1 MNPHS
6 LPYWLVPIIPL
17 RSRVSCL
24 KAEPVKEDWTTSLH
38 SLWIFQLVSSST
50 QCCWGWI
57 RVAFTSR
64 SYLNLTLGPT
74 VLSISVSFLHVSIL
88 LVTPLYTKDMKHFI
102 HICAVISLHETT
114 EMMHVWLL
122 FFPSIPFPFSTSL
135 FSFFSPLPSLL
146 PPFLPLSFPP
156 SLLPPFFSYWSM
168 VDVQHYNSLRCII

>member
-38 SLWIFQLVSSST
+38 SLWIFQLMSSST

-57 RVAFTSR
+57 RVAFTSW

-102 HICAVISLHETT
+102 HLNQSICAIISLDETT

-122 FFPSIPFPFSTSL
+122 FFSLHSFSFFHL
-135 FSFFSPLPSLL
+135 PFSFFSPLPSLL

-156 SLLPPFFSYWSM
+156 SLLS
-168 VDVQHYNSLRCII
+168 SLFLLLKYGWCTTL

>member
-1 MNPHS
+1 MNLHS

-17 RSRVSCL
+17 RFWGSWL
-24 KAEPVKEDWTTSLH
+24 KAEPVKENWTTLLH
-38 SLWIFQLVSSST
+38 SFWIFQLMSSSP

-57 RVAFTSR
+57 RAAFTSW

-74 VLSISVSFLHVSIL
+74 VLSISVNFLHVSIL

-102 HICAVISLHETT
+102 HLNQSICAIISLDETI

-122 FFPSIPFPFSTSL
+122 FFPSISFPFSTSL

-146 PPFLPLSFPP
+146 PPFIPLSFPP
-156 SLLPPFFSYWSM
+156 SLPS
-168 VDVQHYNSLRCII
+168 SLFLLLKYGWCTTL